1 MEADMTSPMTPT
13 AEELFAEVQEL
24 HARIKRLEQQRG
36 KLIGQRFDLISA
48 LRWLFDT
55 GVLDCPKGERAAAAV
70 KAAREAMRPKV
81 TP

>member
-24 HARIKRLEQQRG
+24 HARIERLKQQRG
-36 KLIGQRFDLISA
+36 KLIGQRSDLISA
-48 LRWLFDT
+48 LRGLFDT
-55 GVLDCPKGERAAAAV
+55 GVLDSPKGERAAAAV